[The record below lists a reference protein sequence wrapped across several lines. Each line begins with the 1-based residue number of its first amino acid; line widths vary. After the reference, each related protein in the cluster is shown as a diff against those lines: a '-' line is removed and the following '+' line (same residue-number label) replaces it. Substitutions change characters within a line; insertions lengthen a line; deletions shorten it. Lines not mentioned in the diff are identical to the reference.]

1 MTGFTDV
8 FGGSTIQA
16 AQVAYRAVP
25 LTASIATF
33 WPQFATANNYLA
45 RIMDVSP
52 SAAGFTISM
61 PDATLA
67 TVGQDVFF
75 NNRGL
80 YAFTVI
86 DFFSNVIAVV
96 NPGAVRYIYLNDVT
110 APSGLWTSILFG
122 AASSVLDASQLVGM
136 GLTTINN
143 TLAAASPT
151 LLVSSNITVTSTG
164 RGVVYIWTGGTGS
177 FTLPGV
183 ASVGSNFFFE
193 VRNQGTGVLTLQPAS
208 GELFDGSANAQMQ
221 LNESLTAH
229 AGPAAWYSV
238 GRGRNTQ
245 FNFTQLVKTVTG
257 GMTTLTLT
265 EAANVVQTYTGTLTA
280 TQSVV
285 LPAVVQVYYVSNATT
300 GAFAFTFRNPSTGTT
315 VTIPTGQSAVL
326 FSDGVNIINS
336 STTVAGISSLL
347 LAAGSASSPSLAI
360 ATANTGLYS
369 TGTGQVGVTAAGTQV
384 AQFDATGV
392 KAVGTSAIILQ
403 AISAGGQASIEADR
417 LAGQVGRV
425 GWRTAGVDRWSVDA
439 DTSSESGS
447 NAGSNL
453 TLNAFSDAGALLGP
467 VWTTPR
473 ATQTVSYTNLPNAAS
488 AQVVNISAVQTLTN
502 KSINGANNTITNVP
516 AGSMSGLVPIANG
529 GTAASTALNA
539 LISLGAVSPLGFS
552 NFVQSHTTAQRET
565 GIGYLG
571 YNTTTNKFEGY
582 SSNGWGSIGGGAT
595 GGGNDQVFN
604 LNSPI
609 VTTSYTLPA
618 GQNANTVGPLVI
630 NTGVVVT
637 VPTGA
642 RLVVL

>member
-1 MTGFTDV
+1 MSGFTDV

-25 LTASIATF
+25 LTASITTF

-52 SAAGFTISM
+52 SAAGFTVST

-80 YAFTVI
+80 YAFTVV
-86 DFFSNVIAVV
+86 DFSGNVIAVV

-110 APSGLWTSILFG
+110 LPAGLWTSILFG
-122 AASSVLDASQLVGM
+122 AASSTLDASQLAGY
-136 GLTTINN
+136 GLTAINN

-151 LLVSSNITVTSTG
+151 SLVGSNMVITSTS
-164 RGVVYIWTGGTGS
+164 RGMVYVWTGGTGT

-208 GELFDGSANAQMQ
+208 GELFDGSANAQLQ

-257 GMTTLTLT
+257 GTTTLTLT
-265 EAANVVQTYTGTLTA
+265 EAANVVQTYTGALTGP
-280 TQSVV
+280 QIVI

-300 GAFAFTFRNPSTGTT
+300 NAFTFTFKNPTTGTT

-326 FSDGVNIINS
+326 FSDGVNVINS
-336 STTVAGISSLL
+336 ATTVAGISSLL
-347 LAAGSASSPSLAI
+347 LAAGSVTSPSLAI
-360 ATANTGLYS
+360 GTANSGLYAP
-369 TGTGQVGVTAAGTQV
+369 GTSQVGVSAAGVQV
-384 AQFDATGV
+384 AQFDSTGV
-392 KAVGTSAIILQ
+392 KAVGLAAITLQ
-403 AISAGGQASIEADR
+403 AISATGQANIEADR
-417 LAGQVGRV
+417 LAGQIGRV
-425 GWRTAGVDRWSVDA
+425 GWRTAGIDRWGMDA
-439 DTSSESGS
+439 DISAESGS
-447 NAGSNL
+447 NVGSSL
-453 TLNAFSDAGALLGP
+453 VLNAFSDTGALIGPVSSTARATRIVNYTFLPLAAGATL
-467 VWTTPR
+467 VN
-473 ATQTVSYTNLPNAAS
+473 VSAA
-488 AQVVNISAVQTLTN
+488 QTLTT
-502 KSINGANNTITNVP
+502 KSIDGGTNTFTNIP
-516 AGSMSGLVPIANG
+516 AGSVTNI
-529 GTAASTALNA
+529 
-539 LISLGAVSPLGFS
+539 VSPLGFS
-552 NFVQSHTTAQRET
+552 SIVQSHTTAQRET

-571 YNTTTNKFEGY
+571 YNTTLGQFEGY
-582 SSNGWGSIGGGAT
+582 GASGWGSIGGGAT
-595 GGGNDQVFN
+595 GGGSDQVFN
-604 LNSPI
+604 LNKPT
-609 VTTSYTLPA
+609 VTVSYTLPA
-618 GQNANTVGPLVI
+618 GFNANTVGPLI
-630 NTGVVVT
+630 LNTGVVVT

>member
-1 MTGFTDV
+1 MSGFTDV

-25 LTASIATF
+25 LTASITTF

-86 DFFSNVIAVV
+86 DFSGNAISVV
-96 NPGAVRYIYLNDVT
+96 APGAVRYVYLNDVT
-110 APSGLWTSILFG
+110 LPAGAWTSILFG
-122 AASSVLDASQLVGM
+122 AASSTLDASQLVGY
-136 GLTTINN
+136 GLTAINN

-151 LLVSSNITVTSTG
+151 SLVASNMVLTTTA
-164 RGVVYIWTGGTGS
+164 RGMLYIWTGGTGS

-183 ASVGSNFFFE
+183 AAVGANFFFE
-193 VRNQGTGVLTLQPAS
+193 VRNQGTGVLTLQPVNS
-208 GELFDGSANAQMQ
+208 ELFDGSANAQLQ
-221 LNESLTAH
+221 LSESLTAH

-257 GMTTLTLT
+257 GTNTLTLT
-265 EAANVVQTYTGTLTA
+265 EAANVVQTYTGTLT
-280 TQSVV
+280 TNEVIV

-300 GAFAFTFRNPSTGTT
+300 GAFTFTFKNPTTGTI
-315 VTIPTGQSAVL
+315 VVIPTGQSAVL
-326 FSDGVNIINS
+326 FSDGVNVINS
-336 STTVAGISSLL
+336 ATTVAGISSLL
-347 LAAGSASSPSLAI
+347 LAAGAVTSPSLAI
-360 ATANTGLYS
+360 GTANSGLYAP
-369 TGTGQVGVTAAGTQV
+369 GTSQVGVSAAGVQV
-384 AQFDATGV
+384 AQFDSTGI
-392 KAVGTSAIILQ
+392 KAVGTSAIVLQ
-403 AISAGGQASIEADR
+403 AISVGGQASVEADR
-417 LAGQVGRV
+417 VAGQIGRV
-425 GWRTAGVDRWSVDA
+425 GWRTAGIDRWGVDA
-439 DTSSESGS
+439 DISSESGS
-447 NAGSNL
+447 NVGSNL
-453 TLNAFSDAGALLGP
+453 TLNAFSDAGSLLGP
-467 VWTTPR
+467 VWSVPR
-473 ATQTVSYTNLPNAAS
+473 ATQTVTYTNLPVAAGV
-488 AQVVNISAVQTLTN
+488 QVVNLSAAQTLTN
-502 KSINGANNTITNVP
+502 KSISGSANTLTNIP
-516 AGSMSGLVPIANG
+516 ASAVTGVLPIANG
-529 GTAASTALNA
+529 GTASTTAPAALV
-539 LISLGAVSPLGFS
+539 SLGVTSPLGFS
-552 NFVQSHTTAQRET
+552 NIVQTHTTAQRET

-571 YNTTTNKFEGY
+571 YNSTLGQFEGY
-582 SSNGWGSIGGGAT
+582 GASGWGSIGGGAT

-604 LNSPI
+604 LNKPT

-618 GQNANTVGPLVI
+618 GFNANTVGPLVI
-630 NTGVVVT
+630 NTGAVIT